1 MRYNGG
7 KLSSKDIR
15 SLCDDRMALDRMV
28 AQLVVE
34 RATDAELHELEPLL
48 DEMRAERDLTRCCEL
63 VTEFYH
69 RLAEI
74 SGNIFL
80 SLLYNSTFEPQKG
93 IYVLILRKKTAPSRS
108 SLTPLNYMKVCSLVI
123 PNARRTTCT
132 RPCVPPSAETT
143 PLSEHKKPSGQ
154 PKCCPH
160 FA

>member
-1 MRYNGG
+1 
-7 KLSSKDIR
+7 
-15 SLCDDRMALDRMV
+15 MALDRMV

-93 IYVLILRKKTAPSRS
+93 IYVLFCEKNGTEPVVAHAFELYE
-108 SLTPLNYMKVCSLVI
+108 SLLARDTKRAQNDMYEAVHSAISGNYAIV
-123 PNARRTTCT
+123 
-132 RPCVPPSAETT
+132 
-143 PLSEHKKPSGQ
+143 
-154 PKCCPH
+154 
-160 FA
+160 